1 MRLYRG
7 LKGPYR
13 PDEVRSRVKDKG
25 NGTDFTDCPF
35 TALSY
40 AGGRKGVVL
49 VLDVPDDVGPSVTEE
64 TWFVDAAK
72 RLMVWGTFDRWLAA
86 AIPAKDLRSEVRKRG
101 IAGLLPT
108 GKSEVLKSA
117 IARRLAGRHGLHQQ
131 GDMLRQPASGEL
143 AISSDSQ
150 GA

>member
-13 PDEVRSRVKDKG
+13 PDEVRSRVKGKG

-86 AIPAKDLRSEVRKRG
+86 AIPVPRQNRIRR
-101 IAGLLPT
+101 AG
-108 GKSEVLKSA
+108 
-117 IARRLAGRHGLHQQ
+117 
-131 GDMLRQPASGEL
+131 GDDDRRQPARNRAESDRAPHARHRPPVPVVAGL
-143 AISSDSQ
+143 APRRIWLWRTLPSAGNS
-150 GA
+150 

>member
-13 PDEVRSRVKDKG
+13 PAEVRSRVEEAR

-40 AGGRKGVVL
+40 AAGRKGVVL
-49 VLDVPDDVGPSVTEE
+49 VLDVPDEVGFSVTEE
-64 TWFVDAAK
+64 TWFVDSAK

-86 AIPAKDLRSEVRKRG
+86 AIPAKDLRAEVRKRG
-101 IAGLLPT
+101 IAGLPPT
-108 GKSEVLKSA
+108 AKSEVLKSA
-117 IARRLAGRHGLHQQ
+117 IARRLAGSHGVPQA
-131 GDMLRQPASGEL
+131 GYALRRPASGEP
-143 AISSDSQ
+143 ATSNDSE
-150 GA
+150 GE